1 MKKRL
6 GSLLVATVLFLSLFT
21 VVNPAESV
29 FAAAT
34 VKAEVNASSLN
45 VRAKASTSSKKLG
58 ALKKGKTVT
67 ISQEKSGW
75 SKIPYGKTNGW
86 VSSKYLTK
94 IKTAKA
100 AAASTSATKNGYVTA
115 TSLNLR
121 SSTST
126 SSKSLA
132 SLKKGLLVNIKSTS
146 GTWYKVYVPSTKKT
160 GWVSKSYIS
169 TKKPVTAVKTEA
181 IGTVYYVTASTLN
194 IRKSAST
201 SAAVVTT
208 VKKNAKVTVSK
219 ISGKWASLKTADGK
233 SGWASTSYLT
243 KKAPVKKE
251 PVEEAKPAE
260 DSTEPDEDSE
270 MYYVTSNGLN
280 IRKESNT
287 SAKVLVTLKKNE
299 EVTLLEVNDDKWGK
313 VLTTAGIIG
322 WASMK
327 YLTDEEPVRGV
338 SGKVIVLDP
347 GHGGT
352 DPGAPGDSRKNFEKT
367 LTLKTAKKLQS
378 KLENAG
384 ATVIMTRTGDTSL
397 SLTKRVEISGKYKA
411 DVFIS
416 IHYNAST
423 SKTANGVDTFYYKTH
438 VNEYQLAKCI
448 QEEVIKATGMRNR
461 GVKEGNF
468 QVLRTN
474 KQASI
479 LVELGFISNPD
490 EEKVIIT
497 DAYQSKAATGIFNGL
512 EKYFSL

>member
-6 GSLLVATVLFLSLFT
+6 GSLLLATVLLLSLFT
-21 VVNPAESV
+21 FVNPAESV
-29 FAAAT
+29 SAAAT
-34 VKAEVNASSLN
+34 VKAKVNASSLN
-45 VRAKASTSSKKLG
+45 VRAKASTSAKKLG
-58 ALKKGKTVT
+58 ALKKGNTVT

-75 SKIPYGKTNGW
+75 SKIPYGKTSGW

-94 IKTAKA
+94 VKTVKA
-100 AAASTSATKNGYVTA
+100 ASASVTKNGYVTA
-115 TSLNLR
+115 TTLNLR
-121 SSTST
+121 SSAST
-126 SSKSLA
+126 SSKTLA
-132 SLKKGLLVNIKSTS
+132 TLKKGLLVNIKSTS

-181 IGTVYYVTASTLN
+181 KGTIYYVTASELN
-194 IRKSAST
+194 IRKSASPT
-201 SAAVVTT
+201 AKVVTS

-219 ISGKWASLKTADGK
+219 ISGKWASLKTASGK

-243 KKAPVKKE
+243 KKEPVKKE

-260 DSTEPDEDSE
+260 DSTPDVDSE
-270 MYYVTSNGLN
+270 VYYVTSNGLN
-280 IRKESNT
+280 IRKAANT
-287 SAKVLVTLKKNE
+287 TAKVLTTVKKNE
-299 EVTLLEVNDDKWGK
+299 EVTLLEVNDDNWGK
-313 VLTTAGIIG
+313 VLTTAGVIG

-338 SGKVIVLDP
+338 NGKVIVLDP
-347 GHGGT
+347 GHGGS
-352 DPGAPGDSRKNFEKT
+352 DPGAAGKNNFEKT

-384 ATVIMTRTGDTSL
+384 ATVIMTRTGDTKP
-397 SLTKRVEISGKYKA
+397 SLTDRVEISEKHKA

-423 SKTANGVDTFYYKTH
+423 NKDANGVDTFYYKTH

-448 QEEVIKATGMRNR
+448 QEEVIKATGMKSR

-468 QVLRTN
+468 QVIRTN

-479 LVELGFISNPD
+479 LVELGFISNPT
-490 EEKVIIT
+490 EEKIIAT
-497 DAYQSKAATGIFNGL
+497 DAYQTKAATGIFNGL
-512 EKYFSL
+512 EKYFNL

>member
-6 GSLLVATVLFLSLFT
+6 GSLLLATVLFLSLFT

-29 FAAAT
+29 LAAAT
-34 VKAEVNASSLN
+34 VKAKVNASSLN
-45 VRAKASTSSKKLG
+45 VRAKASTSAKKLG
-58 ALKKGKTVT
+58 TLKKGNTVT

-75 SKIPYGKTNGW
+75 SKIPYGKTYGW

-94 IKTAKA
+94 VKTAKA
-100 AAASTSATKNGYVTA
+100 AAASVTKNGYVTA

-121 SSTST
+121 SSAST
-126 SSKSLA
+126 SSKTLA
-132 SLKKGLLVNIKSTS
+132 TLKKGLLVNIKSTS

-160 GWVSKSYIS
+160 GWVSKSYI
-169 TKKPVTAVKTEA
+169 TDKKPVTAVKTEA
-181 IGTVYYVTASTLN
+181 KGTVYYVTASTLN

-201 SAAVVTT
+201 SAAVVTS
-208 VKKNAKVTVSK
+208 VKKNDKVTVSK
-219 ISGKWASLKTADGK
+219 ISGKWASLKTASGK
-233 SGWASTSYLT
+233 SGWANTSYLT
-243 KKAPVKKE
+243 KKAPVKKD

-260 DSTEPDEDSE
+260 DSTEPDSDSGV
-270 MYYVTSNGLN
+270 YYVTANGLN
-280 IRKESNT
+280 IRKDANT
-287 SAKVLVTLKKNE
+287 TAKVLTTVKKND
-299 EVTLLEVNDDKWGK
+299 EVTLLEVNDDNWGK
-313 VLTTAGIIG
+313 VLTTAGVIG

-352 DPGAPGDSRKNFEKT
+352 DPGASGKNNNEKT

-378 KLENAG
+378 KLEDAG
-384 ATVIMTRTGDTSL
+384 ATVIMTRIGDTYP
-397 SLTKRVEISGKYKA
+397 SLTKRVEISEKYKA

-423 SKTANGVDTFYYKTH
+423 NKTANGVDTFYYKTN
-438 VNEYQLAKCI
+438 VNEYELAKCI
-448 QEEVIKATGMRNR
+448 QEEVIKATGMKSR

-468 QVLRTN
+468 QVIRSN

-479 LVELGFISNPD
+479 LVELGFISNPT
-490 EEKVIIT
+490 EEKVIAT
-497 DAYQSKAATGIFNGL
+497 DAYQTKAATGIFNGL
-512 EKYFSL
+512 EKYFNL